1 MDDMNEL
8 FDVEMEEKSRRK
20 GAFIWFREKF
30 SGAQALAIGAA
41 SILALSTPVV
51 LLASRNNSPST
62 SVESTEVGG
71 SFATTTTTLV
81 GEPLSSIVS
90 GNGKKSNT
98 GKKPGLALPTRGIAP
113 TATTAPTAPTA
124 TTIAANESSTTSVAP
139 PAPPIVLA
147 PPTTITPGSVLRTV
161 SFGVSTPVLKTYG
174 DVAFTVSPAT
184 PSVGGG
190 EVTYSS
196 SNTAVCAVSPLS
208 GEVSMIGTG
217 NCEISAAVTA
227 SGTFAPAVSSTNVS
241 VSVNRASLTVTA
253 SSESIAFSPR
263 RYVVAASYVGFV
275 NGENASVLATL
286 PICSVVRPSDFEIS
300 SNDRRTFATS
310 CIGATAL
317 NYDISY
323 VGGVLTVS
331 NWK

>member
-81 GEPLSSIVS
+81 GEPLSSIIS

-147 PPTTITPGSVLRTV
+147 PPTTIAPGSVLRTL
-161 SFGVSTPVLKTYG
+161 SFDVTAPVLKTYG

-190 EVTYSS
+190 EVTYSTSNAAACVVS
-196 SNTAVCAVSPLS
+196 SLS
-208 GEVSMIGTG
+208 GEVSILGAG
-217 NCEISAAVTA
+217 ICEISASVPA
-227 SGTFAPAVSSTNVS
+227 SGTYAPAVTSTNVS
-241 VSVNRASLTVTA
+241 IAVTKAKLTITA
-253 SSESIAFSPR
+253 SSTSIAFSPR
-263 RYVVAASYVGFV
+263 RYVATASYSGFV
-275 NGENASVLATL
+275 NGEDSSVLTAL
-286 PICSVVRPSDFEIS
+286 PTCEVLRPSDFEIS
-300 SNDRRTFATS
+300 SNDRNTYATS
-310 CIGATAL
+310 CTGAVTQ

-331 NWK
+331 KWK